1 MAKPDL
7 PCDDRDQSS
16 HPSPGFA
23 AQASLD
29 VPASAAPR
37 AWLLEARGLHK
48 SYGARQVVND
58 VSLRIAAGEGVALL
72 GPNGSGKTTL
82 LNMLA
87 GVLRADAG
95 VALVLGKSTGEK
107 QARRAIALVPQHP
120 AVYDELTGYENV
132 ALFGKLNG
140 MRAAALE
147 QGVRQALLATEL
159 HERRDSRASA
169 YSGGMRRRL
178 SLACALVHA
187 PSLLLL
193 DEPFEGVDEES
204 RSHLLE
210 VLAASKQRGVAL
222 VLSTHRLDEVSA
234 LCERFLLL
242 REGCVVAERGLDPSA
257 TALAERRS
265 TALATALNLGVDR

>member
-1 MAKPDL
+1 MAKHDL
-7 PCDDRDQSS
+7 LSDARDQA
-16 HPSPGFA
+16 PASPG
-23 AQASLD
+23 
-29 VPASAAPR
+29 APDGGSER
-37 AWLLEARGLHK
+37 PCLLEAHGLHK
-48 SYGARQVVND
+48 SYGTRQVVSG
-58 VSLRIAAGEGVALL
+58 VSLRVAAGEGMALL

-95 VALVLGKSTGEK
+95 VALVSGKPTTDK
-107 QARRAIALVPQHP
+107 QARRALALVPQHP
-120 AVYDELTGYENV
+120 AVYEELTGYENV
-132 ALFGKLNG
+132 ALFGKLHG
-140 MRAAALE
+140 LRGAALE
-147 QGVRQALLATEL
+147 QGVRAALQAAEL
-159 HERRDSRASA
+159 EERRDSRASA

-210 VLAASKQRGVAL
+210 VLAASKRRGVAL

-234 LCERFLLL
+234 LCERFTLM
-242 REGCVVAERGLDPSA
+242 REGRVVAERALDRGENA
-257 TALAERRS
+257 VAADGCTTLAAALARGD
-265 TALATALNLGVDR
+265 AQ